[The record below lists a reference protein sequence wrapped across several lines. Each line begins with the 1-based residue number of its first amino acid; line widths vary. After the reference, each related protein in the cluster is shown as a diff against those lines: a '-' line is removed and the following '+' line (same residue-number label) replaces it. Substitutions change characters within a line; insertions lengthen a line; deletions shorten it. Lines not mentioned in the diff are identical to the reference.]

1 MSNLARQSS
10 EQKIWPKFKKQA
22 KFVMNKKNF
31 EVSFLLTFDCFYL
44 KLFSAGRGY
53 VEDLAPPPPSPRI
66 HCPDI
71 FKNKK
76 NLLKK

>member
-22 KFVMNKKNF
+22 KFVKTKKKF
-31 EVSFLLTFDCFYL
+31 EVTFLLTFDCFYL

-53 VEDLAPPPPSPRI
+53 VEDLPLPPPPPSTVQ
-66 HCPDI
+66 I
-71 FKNKK
+71 FLKIKK
-76 NLLKK
+76 IC